1 MQVNMI
7 GSCYLYSY
15 HRKHSKEQR
24 CSIYK
29 FPSQLNSCFP
39 LFRELLN
46 LFLSRGIS
54 HLLQGFLYLFLLK
67 VMLSMSIPRHP
78 RDFSCSCWRIY
89 LFQWYPQL
97 PIFFRNRN
105 ITSIPLWHLSWY
117 PFWCQN
123 ILVLHMLNE
132 LSSFSML

>member
-29 FPSQLNSCFP
+29 FPIQLNSCFP

-46 LFLSRGIS
+46 LFLSRRIC

-67 VMLSMSIPRHP
+67 VMLSMSITKTSKR
-78 RDFSCSCWRIY
+78 FL
-89 LFQWYPQL
+89 LFML
-97 PIFFRNRN
+97 KDLFVSMLST
-105 ITSIPLWHLSWY
+105 TS
-117 PFWCQN
+117 N
-123 ILVLHMLNE
+123 ILQKQKHNLNTIVTPFMVSILMSKYPCTAHAE
-132 LSSFSML
+132 